1 MSMGWQASNY
11 QPFNI
16 TLKGVVLLE
25 IYENLSLEDMEGEVW
40 KDIEGYKGLYQVSNM
55 GRVKSLERM
64 CKTSRN
70 NIEHYRIAYARI
82 LRQLP
87 ADGRYLR
94 VTLYKNS
101 KSKTI
106 KVHRL
111 VAETFIKNPLNKP
124 TVDHINTII
133 TDNRVCNL
141 RWFTMKEQYS
151 SNVITKAREIEC
163 LRKATNACK
172 KKVRC
177 ITTGEE
183 FECINDAVRKY
194 KIADACII
202 RCCKGTDGSK

>member
-163 LRKATNACK
+163 LRKATNFLFTC
-172 KKVRC
+172 VSC
-177 ITTGEE
+177 
-183 FECINDAVRKY
+183 F
-194 KIADACII
+194 
-202 RCCKGTDGSK
+202 S

>member
-1 MSMGWQASNY
+1 M
-11 QPFNI
+11 
-16 TLKGVVLLE
+16 K
-25 IYENLSLEDMEGEVW
+25 IYENLSLEDMEGEIW
-40 KDIEGYKGLYQVSNM
+40 KDIKGYEGLYQVSNM

-70 NIEHYRIAYARI
+70 NIEHYRIAYTRI

-87 ADGRYLR
+87 ADGKYLR
-94 VTLYKNS
+94 VTLCKNS

-111 VAETFIKNPLNKP
+111 VAEAFIKNPLNKP
-124 TVDHINTII
+124 TVDHINTVI

-194 KIADACII
+194 KIADSSII
-202 RCCKGTDGSK
+202 RCCKGRVKYTGVRSGQKLQWEYIK